1 MNANALTN
9 INKLIENYNQ
19 TREFLSS
26 TQKEKYL
33 IASTESI
40 LDNQSTFWIS
50 LDIILDENSNVSR
63 IIMYNAIQNFNN
75 LNRSK
80 EEQNLVKSEITR
92 LIIFWVEQKKLVEKA
107 IKSQE
112 KKVNNIYIDLNYIIN
127 TINKIYYLQDGI
139 YYNLMRELDKIS
151 LNLEIAKNIKNKI
164 FGQDNIQNIIYDV
177 DFIFIEEEEENEEE
191 ENEEEENEK
200 EENEEEMNKEE
211 ENEE

>member
-50 LDIILDENSNVSR
+50 LDIILDENCNVPR

-80 EEQNLVKSEITR
+80 EEQDLVKSEITR
-92 LIIFWVEQKKLVEKA
+92 LIIFWVEQKELVEKA

-127 TINKIYYLQDGI
+127 TINKIYYL
-139 YYNLMRELDKIS
+139 
-151 LNLEIAKNIKNKI
+151 
-164 FGQDNIQNIIYDV
+164 
-177 DFIFIEEEEENEEE
+177 
-191 ENEEEENEK
+191 
-200 EENEEEMNKEE
+200 
-211 ENEE
+211 

>member
-1 MNANALTN
+1 LNANALTN

-19 TREFLSS
+19 MREFLSP

-33 IASTESI
+33 IASTKSI

-112 KKVNNIYIDLNYIIN
+112 KKVNNI
-127 TINKIYYLQDGI
+127 
-139 YYNLMRELDKIS
+139 
-151 LNLEIAKNIKNKI
+151 
-164 FGQDNIQNIIYDV
+164 
-177 DFIFIEEEEENEEE
+177 
-191 ENEEEENEK
+191 
-200 EENEEEMNKEE
+200 
-211 ENEE
+211 

>member
-40 LDNQSTFWIS
+40 LDNQSIFWIS
-50 LDIILDENSNVSR
+50 LDIILDENCNVPR

-80 EEQNLVKSEITR
+80 EEQDLVKSEITR
-92 LIIFWVEQKKLVEKA
+92 LIIFWVKQKELVEKA

-112 KKVNNIYIDLNYIIN
+112 KKVNNIYIDLNY
-127 TINKIYYLQDGI
+127 YQ
-139 YYNLMRELDKIS
+139 YN
-151 LNLEIAKNIKNKI
+151 
-164 FGQDNIQNIIYDV
+164 
-177 DFIFIEEEEENEEE
+177 
-191 ENEEEENEK
+191 
-200 EENEEEMNKEE
+200 
-211 ENEE
+211 

>member
-50 LDIILDENSNVSR
+50 LDIILDENCNVPR

-80 EEQNLVKSEITR
+80 EERDLVKSEIIR
-92 LIIFWVEQKKLVEKA
+92 LIVFWVEQKELVEKA

-112 KKVNNIYIDLNYIIN
+112 KKVNNIYIDLNYIVN
-127 TINKIYYLQDGI
+127 TINKIYYL
-139 YYNLMRELDKIS
+139 
-151 LNLEIAKNIKNKI
+151 
-164 FGQDNIQNIIYDV
+164 
-177 DFIFIEEEEENEEE
+177 
-191 ENEEEENEK
+191 
-200 EENEEEMNKEE
+200 
-211 ENEE
+211 